1 MKLLTVKEVAE
12 ILKVSNQT
20 VYNWTSKGELIPI
33 KVGGAVRI
41 KEQELNRF
49 IDDNTI
55 KSEEKIEP
63 ETIKKTETAKKDN
76 KNGETDKRSAINQLS
91 LSESEDNK

>member
-49 IDDNTI
+49 LDDNTVKQIDGNTGKQAEKTKPDNI
-55 KSEEKIEP
+55 KSDNQ
-63 ETIKKTETAKKDN
+63 KK
-76 KNGETDKRSAINQLS
+76 
-91 LSESEDNK
+91 